1 VALRARGH
9 GGGLARM
16 GVLCL
21 GMLLVA
27 CAGKEHPGPGAAT
40 YRISQAEQLFTVAF
54 QDIDE
59 IYIDKVTPARL
70 ALAGLSNLSSLD
82 PALTVAAERAHLT
95 LHYEGALV
103 ARLSRPSRDAAG
115 PWGRL
120 TARALAAARD
130 HAPDLAQAT
139 PDTLYK
145 TFFDGITAEL
155 DDYSRYAGAAKAA
168 ENRASR
174 DGFGGVGVRIAP
186 SREGF
191 RVTEVI
197 ADTPA
202 ERAGLVPG
210 DVILAVDG
218 TPAERLDIANSKGAL
233 RGPVDSHVTLTL
245 RPANDP
251 RERREVAVKR
261 ARIVPPTVD
270 YEPRDG
276 AAYIRITGFNQGTT
290 DELRAALRVSRT
302 DLGAKLSG
310 YVLDLRG
317 NPGGLL
323 DQAVA
328 VADLFLAGGRV
339 VTTHGRHPDSH
350 QYFEAAAGD
359 PGETKPIVVLVNGGS
374 ASASEIVAAALQ
386 DSRRAV
392 VVGSTSYGKGT
403 VQTVLR
409 LPNKGELTLTWAR
422 FHAPSGYALS
432 RHGVIP
438 DLCTNIANASVPA
451 ILSALRPPP
460 TRHGAVEDTWVS
472 PAKAA
477 LKRDAEAC
485 PGQRTRSEL
494 DLKLAVRLLGEDALY
509 RRAARRPAGTSLAKA
524 VD

>member
-1 VALRARGH
+1 
-9 GGGLARM
+9 
-16 GVLCL
+16 
-21 GMLLVA
+21 
-27 CAGKEHPGPGAAT
+27 
-40 YRISQAEQLFTVAF
+40 
-54 QDIDE
+54 
-59 IYIDKVTPARL
+59 
-70 ALAGLSNLSSLD
+70 
-82 PALTVAAERAHLT
+82 
-95 LHYEGALV
+95 
-103 ARLSRPSRDAAG
+103 
-115 PWGRL
+115 
-120 TARALAAARD
+120 
-130 HAPDLAQAT
+130 
-139 PDTLYK
+139 
-145 TFFDGITAEL
+145 
-155 DDYSRYAGAAKAA
+155 
-168 ENRASR
+168 
-174 DGFGGVGVRIAP
+174 
-186 SREGF
+186 
-191 RVTEVI
+191 
-197 ADTPA
+197 
-202 ERAGLVPG
+202 
-210 DVILAVDG
+210 VILAVDG

-451 ILSALRPPP
+451 ILSALRPTPRP
-460 TRHGAVEDTWVS
+460 VQDKE
-472 PAKAA
+472 PA
-477 LKRDAEAC
+477 
-485 PGQRTRSEL
+485 RSW
-494 DLKLAVRLLGEDALY
+494 
-509 RRAARRPAGTSLAKA
+509 T
-524 VD
+524 